1 MIDFAWKCE
10 NVCLLCWAHK
20 VLPDWY
26 FVVEKVFFTYVFINV
41 SCDWLKFS
49 SIPNCFPKLIWYS
62 SWSMYSR
69 NNLAWKQ
76 IFCNGKLLFIK
87 GFSEKELFWVLF
99 DDDNQPT
106 MWKNAT
112 WKEWKTT
119 GCFLNVYCGNDWFCM
134 KMWKRLPLSLSTL
147 KLGRQSAARL
157 IFCGWENPPWSPTHS
172 CNNGYIF
179 NFKVVKLFW
188 IFYSSD

>member
-1 MIDFAWKCE
+1 MLFIEGISEKKLFWVLFDDDDQPTMWKNATWKEWKTTGCFVNVYCGNDWFCMKMWKCLPLMFR
-10 NVCLLCWAHK
+10 VWSWAHE

-49 SIPNCFPKLIWYS
+49 SIPNCFQKLIWYS

-119 GCFLNVYCGNDWFCM
+119 GCF
-134 KMWKRLPLSLSTL
+134 
-147 KLGRQSAARL
+147 
-157 IFCGWENPPWSPTHS
+157 
-172 CNNGYIF
+172 
-179 NFKVVKLFW
+179 
-188 IFYSSD
+188 